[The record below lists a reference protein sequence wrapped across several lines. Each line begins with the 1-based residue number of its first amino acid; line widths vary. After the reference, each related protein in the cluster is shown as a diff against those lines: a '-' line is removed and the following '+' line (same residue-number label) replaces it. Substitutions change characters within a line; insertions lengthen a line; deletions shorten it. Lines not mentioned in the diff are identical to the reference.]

1 MSDRGPVLLVLLG
14 LIGCGGTS
22 RPGSARDASTDS
34 GGGDSSSRDSAA
46 VDSGRKSDA
55 ASDGPRGCS
64 STFTDPQ
71 ASARTACT
79 FAVGAKVADTIGFTA
94 ADRAA
99 FPISHVIV
107 MMKENR
113 SFDMMLGQLAA
124 YGRPGVQGPPAGA
137 SNPDA
142 KGMPVAP
149 FHQTN
154 TCLKDDPSHQFVNMH
169 NMYDKGKMD
178 GFVTNA
184 AATSSPASDG
194 HFVMGYFTPTEIPF
208 YFWLAN
214 QYPVADAFH
223 CSALSG
229 TWSNRD
235 YLLLGSSYGV
245 EDTGQIVT
253 GLLGATTIFDE
264 RDAAKISWGV
274 YTDDSLGPFEDA
286 LAQDGWIGLHSGVYT
301 NTQFMSDL
309 MSGKLPSVAFVD
321 SKANVEDEH
330 PPADVQV
337 GEAWTKS
344 MYDAVIASPIWLDSA
359 GKGVA
364 LFFTYDES
372 GGFYDHA
379 VPPPACLASPD
390 QSQFDTLGF
399 RVPMILVS
407 PFARMN
413 YVSHLVHQHTSILRF
428 IELLFDLPALT
439 GRDANSDALLDMF
452 DTGGPAGKP
461 PVGEPAAGTGACK

>member
-1 MSDRGPVLLVLLG
+1 
-14 LIGCGGTS
+14 
-22 RPGSARDASTDS
+22 
-34 GGGDSSSRDSAA
+34 
-46 VDSGRKSDA
+46 
-55 ASDGPRGCS
+55 
-64 STFTDPQ
+64 
-71 ASARTACT
+71 
-79 FAVGAKVADTIGFTA
+79 
-94 ADRAA
+94 
-99 FPISHVIV
+99 
-107 MMKENR
+107 
-113 SFDMMLGQLAA
+113 
-124 YGRPGVQGPPAGA
+124 
-137 SNPDA
+137 
-142 KGMPVAP
+142 
-149 FHQTN
+149 
-154 TCLKDDPSHQFVNMH
+154 
-169 NMYDKGKMD
+169 MD
-178 GFVTNA
+178 GFVTSA
-184 AATSSPASDG
+184 AATSSPSSDG

-253 GLLGATTIFDE
+253 GLLGATTVFDE
-264 RDAAKISWGV
+264 LDAAKITWGV
-274 YTDDSLGPFEDA
+274 YTDDPLGPFEDA
-286 LAQDGWIGLHSGVYT
+286 LAQDGWVGLHAGVYT

-309 MSGKLPSVAFVD
+309 TSGKLPSVSFVD

-344 MYDAVIASPIWLDSA
+344 MYDAVTASPIWLDSG

-372 GGFYDHA
+372 GGFYDHV
-379 VPPPACLASPD
+379 VPPAACLASPD

-407 PFARMN
+407 PFARAN

-452 DTGGPAGKP
+452 DTGCPAAKLP
-461 PVGEPAAGTGACK
+461 SGEPAAGTGGCP